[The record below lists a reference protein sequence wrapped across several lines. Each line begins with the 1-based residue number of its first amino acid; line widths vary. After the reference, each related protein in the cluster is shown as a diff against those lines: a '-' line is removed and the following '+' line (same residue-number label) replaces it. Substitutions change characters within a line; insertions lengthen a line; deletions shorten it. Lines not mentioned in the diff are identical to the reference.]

1 MERSVSNYLTII
13 LLALIWGSSF
23 ILMKRGL
30 EVFDFVQVA
39 NLRIVIA
46 FFSLTPFFPRAIR
59 SFRHK
64 HFFPIIVS
72 ALFGTAI
79 PAFLFSKAQTQLD
92 SALIGILNATVPLFT
107 LILGCYFFKAKPL
120 KANIIGVLI
129 GFFGVILLTFK
140 NLNESVIFN
149 SYVLLVII
157 ATVCYAISINVI
169 KFFLYDLNPSSITAL
184 VFLFIGPFATIYL
197 FNTNFLYDL
206 QAHQNGYK
214 AFGYIALLA
223 VFGTSIATIIFNRLL
238 NRSSAIFVAS
248 VTYLIPIVAI
258 FWGVLDGE
266 IITIY
271 YLIGFTT
278 ILSGVYLV
286 NKKLVV

>member
-1 MERSVSNYLTII
+1 MEKSVSNYLTII

-30 EVFDFVQVA
+30 EVFDFIQVA

-59 SFRHK
+59 SFK
-64 HFFPIIVS
+64 YKYFAPIIVA

-107 LILGCYFFKAKPL
+107 LILGVYFFRVQLL

-129 GFFGVILLTFK
+129 GFLGVIFLTFK
-140 NLNESVIFN
+140 DLNESIIFN

-169 KFFLYDLNPSSITAL
+169 KSFLYDLNASSIAAL
-184 VFLFIGPFATIYL
+184 VFLFIGPIATIYL
-197 FNTNFLYDL
+197 LNTSFLYEL
-206 QAHQNGYK
+206 QTHQDGYK
-214 AFGYIALLA
+214 ALGYIALLA

-238 NRSSAIFVAS
+238 NRSSAIFVSS

-271 YLIGFTT
+271 YLIGFVT

-286 NKKLVV
+286 NKKSAV